1 MGREDSKDQRPE
13 GGGQTGGMRG
23 RVVGGEE
30 RGKGQVVEGLVAV
43 SKDLG
48 FRLSERGVM
57 GTFSVKEGQ
66 DPILAGYAPWLYV
79 ENRQWGRADGETCRG
94 CCRNSVE
101 VTVARTWGGSSGAA
115 EKAPGPKHRED
126 GVAWICGWTGY
137 GWGRERGVKKD
148 FKFWSENQ
156 RDWSSPK
163 MGTRV
168 GAGFRGKIRSSA

>member
-13 GGGQTGGMRG
+13 GGGRTGGMRG

-57 GTFSVKEGQ
+57 GAFSVKKGQ
-66 DPILAGYAPWLYV
+66 DPILAGYAPCLYV
-79 ENRQWGRADGETCRG
+79 ENRQWGRADGETCQG

-101 VTVARTWGGSSGAA
+101 VTVAWTWGVQQWRSREGA
-115 EKAPGPKHRED
+115 
-126 GVAWICGWTGY
+126 
-137 GWGRERGVKKD
+137 
-148 FKFWSENQ
+148 
-156 RDWSSPK
+156 
-163 MGTRV
+163 
-168 GAGFRGKIRSSA
+168 RSQAS